1 MKLESDFS
9 SVVVTQIFF
18 YFQSVLVSGQFVSVV
33 IVKTFACRYS
43 CADSPLTS
51 EPPNL
56 TPPLTLTCTAHLN
69 LQDVVPA
76 ANLHLQSKHD
86 LMVGGSA
93 LSWMCERHYTVRG
106 PSHTSIMSADQ
117 HHHYDNKPT
126 KKAAVIFFM
135 IGSFQCEAL
144 RGSTLTPPQRRPPL

>member
-33 IVKTFACRYS
+33 IVKTTFACRYS

-126 KKAAVIFFM
+126 KKAAVIFHDWLV
-135 IGSFQCEAL
+135 SV
-144 RGSTLTPPQRRPPL
+144 